1 MQVRKIKEKKAEKR
15 TRNEPSTSSSSG
27 SPERSGEG
35 DEAKNKKQVGN
46 KKRDLV
52 VVEFQGNLCPFPNSA
67 SSMR

>member
-46 KKRDLV
+46 KEGFVRRVMEIHVRFLTV
-52 VVEFQGNLCPFPNSA
+52 Y
-67 SSMR
+67 RR